1 MIDNPFDEVQDFLD
15 NLDKQPKHVREAMAS
30 ITTILDESVQATYKA
45 QESVVGQYVDD
56 YDVSARTPLNR
67 SLEASKLKSG
77 DMLLFLAASCAMD
90 EPESF
95 PDNFADSVKDSAT
108 RFDRAMPEDAKTHI
122 QKFHAASYDAPIET
136 TIDDGV
142 SFVLNEVGNIFLR
155 DFSRRMEA
163 YLDRDESP
171 SLVVV

>member
-1 MIDNPFDEVQDFLD
+1 MSDNPFDEVQAFLD
-15 NLDKQPKHVREAMAS
+15 DLENQPKHIQEAMAA
-30 ITTILDESVQATYKA
+30 ILTILDESVQATYKA

-90 EPESF
+90 EPENF
-95 PDNFADSVKDSAT
+95 PENFADSVKAT
-108 RFDRAMPEDAKTHI
+108 ATPFDRDMPADTHTHI
-122 QKFHAASYDAPIET
+122 QEFHAASYDAPIAT

-142 SFVLNEVGNIFLR
+142 SFVLNEVGNVFFC
-155 DFSRRMEA
+155 DFSRRMED
-163 YLDRDESP
+163 YLDRDQGP
-171 SLVVV
+171 ALVVV